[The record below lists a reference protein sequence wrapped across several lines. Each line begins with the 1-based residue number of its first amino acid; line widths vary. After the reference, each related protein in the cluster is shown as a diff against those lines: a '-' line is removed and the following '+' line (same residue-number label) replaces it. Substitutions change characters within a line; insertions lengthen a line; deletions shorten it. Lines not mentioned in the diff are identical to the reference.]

1 MYCRCLSATKC
12 VNRER
17 KEGEGKNN
25 MVKKTRS
32 VRRQDSTGVE
42 KYEDKWNYNG
52 EIKRDYKMEGRRV

>member
-1 MYCRCLSATKC
+1 M
-12 VNRER
+12 NRER

-32 VRRQDSTGVE
+32 VRRRDSTGVE